1 VPFWDQSSHVHHIS
15 SIIQNP
21 LVITHTPSH
30 SCILISP
37 VPSFNSTITYRST
50 IQGQEEHQ
58 DETHSRLAPR
68 LGLRASPRRESFA
81 QASSLRLGE
90 SSRIWNNGLYTFSL
104 GRDSPRLSETL
115 ACSKLSESPGR
126 PFAREGLGEPL
137 LTSPRQDKLAWA
149 RLSVATTV
157 RTCSSCI
164 FTHQRQHQ
172 PFHAFTATY

>member
-1 VPFWDQSSHVHHIS
+1 MSNTIPAH
-15 SIIQNP
+15 
-21 LVITHTPSH
+21 PSLTINIAFH
-30 SCILISP
+30 LIP
-37 VPSFNSTITYRST
+37 IPCHFETNHLITITYRST

-157 RTCSSCI
+157 LNHRPGC
-164 FTHQRQHQ
+164 
-172 PFHAFTATY
+172 